1 MMMTKYTSNM
11 VENMLRNYSLLSST
25 SDAEYLDYRMDL
37 DNAMAELKVQ
47 YPNLY
52 SALMGVFVVGTPI
65 QEQATLQKVSKM
77 QVHRMLNDGLHM
89 LTLIMNGEFSYEK
102 A

>member
-1 MMMTKYTSNM
+1 M

-37 DNAMAELKVQ
+37 DNAMSELKVQ

>member
-1 MMMTKYTSNM
+1 MMLNYSNNM
-11 VENMLRNYSLLSST
+11 VENMLRNYSLLAST
-25 SDAEYLDYRMDL
+25 SEAEYLDYRMDL
-37 DNAMAELKVQ
+37 DNSMGTLKVE

-77 QVHRMLNDGLHM
+77 QTHRMLNDGLHM
-89 LTLIMNGEFSYEK
+89 LTLIMNGELSYE
-102 A
+102 

>member
-1 MMMTKYTSNM
+1 MMMLNYSNNM
-11 VENMLRNYSLLSST
+11 VENMLRNYSLLAST

-37 DNAMAELKVQ
+37 DNSMGTLKVE

-52 SALMGVFVVGTPI
+52 SALRGVFVVGTPI

-77 QVHRMLNDGLHM
+77 QTHRMLNDGLHM
-89 LTLIMNGEFSYEK
+89 LTLIMNGELSYE
-102 A
+102 

>member
-1 MMMTKYTSNM
+1 MMLNYSNNM
-11 VENMLRNYSLLSST
+11 VENMLRNYSLLAST

-37 DNAMAELKVQ
+37 DNSMDTLKVE

-65 QEQATLQKVSKM
+65 QEQATLQKVSKV

>member
-1 MMMTKYTSNM
+1 MMTKYTSNM
-11 VENMLRNYSLLSST
+11 VENMLRNYYLLSIT

-37 DNAMAELKVQ
+37 DNTMAELKVQ

-52 SALMGVFVVGTPI
+52 SVLMGVFVVGTPI

>member
-1 MMMTKYTSNM
+1 MMLNYSNNM
-11 VENMLRNYSLLSST
+11 VENMLRNYSLLAST
-25 SDAEYLDYRMDL
+25 SGAEYLDYRMDL
-37 DNAMAELKVQ
+37 DNSMDTLKVE

-77 QVHRMLNDGLHM
+77 QTHRMLNDGLHM
-89 LTLIMNGEFSYEK
+89 LTLIMNGELSYE
-102 A
+102 

>member
-1 MMMTKYTSNM
+1 MMLNYSNNM
-11 VENMLRNYSLLSST
+11 VENMLRNYSLLAST

-37 DNAMAELKVQ
+37 DNSMDTLKAE

-77 QVHRMLNDGLHM
+77 QTHRMLNDGLHM
-89 LTLIMNGEFSYEK
+89 LTLIMNGELSYE
-102 A
+102 

>member
-1 MMMTKYTSNM
+1 MISKYTSNM
-11 VENMLRNYSLLSST
+11 IENMLRNYSLLSST

-37 DNAMAELKVQ
+37 DNTMAELKVQ

-52 SALMGVFVVGTPI
+52 SVLMGVFVVGTPI